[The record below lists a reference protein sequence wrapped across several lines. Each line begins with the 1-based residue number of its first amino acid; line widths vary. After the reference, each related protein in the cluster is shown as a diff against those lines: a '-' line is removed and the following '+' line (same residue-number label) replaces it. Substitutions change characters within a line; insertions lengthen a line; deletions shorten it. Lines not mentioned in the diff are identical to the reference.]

1 MKVFIVTEGE
11 YSDYQIKAVFS
22 TKEKAEKYIDT
33 HGNDTVNIEEYEL
46 DSYDEEDADLFM
58 VSIREDKGEIQDADF
73 MKANKKYYRDGLFI
87 TSSPISS
94 FWGFDRVWYFYI
106 ACDSGNKAVKIASK
120 RLMQI
125 KVQPYLYKGIFDK
138 KMTPLGLNDYHKFD
152 YFTHEEI
159 KN

>member
-1 MKVFIVTEGE
+1 M
-11 YSDYQIKAVFS
+11 
-22 TKEKAEKYIDT
+22 
-33 HGNDTVNIEEYEL
+33 

-106 ACDSGNKAVKIASK
+106 ACDISQTSIDYTNKRIYDYEH
-120 RLMQI
+120 RE
-125 KVQPYLYKGIFDK
+125 KGLF
-138 KMTPLGLNDYHKFD
+138 
-152 YFTHEEI
+152 E
-159 KN
+159 